1 LHNNKNKF
9 SWGDILGGFS
19 GAAVA
24 LPQSMGLGIVLFIA
38 MGLDA
43 SAGALA
49 GLIGAT
55 LLLFISGGV
64 GATTGMM
71 SAPNGPMT
79 MLLVGVMGSMS
90 ASGADSDVMILTL
103 SAILIMTGVFQI
115 IFSLLGGTKLIKFIP
130 YPVVAG
136 LVTGVGLLMIKS
148 QWTLLAKGWEGII
161 PLTLQN
167 GYPLLIAITTAV
179 IMIIVPKLTQ
189 KKVPGAVGGL
199 ILGIVL
205 YYLLLTFLPVA
216 TQSSWVVGAIPSVS
230 AIRFGIPVDAL
241 QLLSLETVIL
251 SALALMILGT
261 TDSLVTSLVA
271 DSKTRE
277 RHDSKKEI
285 IAQGSAEVM
294 IGLIGGLGGW
304 GTKGA
309 TLVAID
315 AGGRR
320 WSAVFAGL
328 FFLLLMLF
336 AGAAGKYLPVSVL
349 AGIVAMV
356 GVGMLDRNI
365 LSWLQFKQTR
375 LDAAVALLVVI
386 TIVSFNLVIAVGVG
400 VLISILLFVSRQ
412 TQSPIVHRRI
422 TAKEHHS
429 FCARSNEALK
439 ILDTYGE
446 SIILYELKGDLFF
459 ATADKLRTQITT
471 EMGKEKIIILHF
483 RRVKYID
490 LSAMIVLLQITQ
502 EASEKG
508 CELIFCHLHKGL
520 GFGKKASKAFK
531 QVDSKQKFSNKVFID
546 TDKALEY
553 AENLLLETKGY
564 ITPSIDQET
573 LIEEN
578 NFCSKMDAEQKALIK
593 SLGTLHTISKEQILF
608 DKGDYGDSLFLV
620 LQGSLEIR
628 LYTNSN
634 DYKRLSKY
642 GAGTYFGEISF
653 IAPGPRSA
661 QAIALEASKLFEI
674 SQKSLMQLD
683 EKEQAKLALA
693 LLLEIGV
700 TLSSELR
707 RSAADIQR
715 LEQW

>member
-1 LHNNKNKF
+1 MMQKGSF
-9 SWGDILGGFS
+9 SWGDVIGGFS

-43 SAGALA
+43 SSGALA

-55 LLLFISGGV
+55 LLLLISGGV
-64 GATTGMM
+64 GATQGMM

-79 MLLVGVMGSMS
+79 MLLVGVMVTMS
-90 ASGADSDVMILTL
+90 AEGADSNLMLLTL
-103 SAILIMTGVFQI
+103 SAILVTTGLFQI
-115 IFSLLGGTKLIKFIP
+115 LFSLLGGTQLIKFIP

-136 LVTGVGLLMIKS
+136 LVTGVGALMIKS
-148 QWTLLAKGWEGII
+148 QWTLLSKGFDGIV
-161 PLTLQN
+161 PMTLQTAF
-167 GYPLLIAITTAV
+167 PLLIALITAMV
-179 IMIIVPKLTQ
+179 MFIVPKMTN

-199 ILGIVL
+199 VIGIAL
-205 YYLLLTFLPVA
+205 YYLLSRVLHLSQEA
-216 TQSSWVVGAIPSVS
+216 DWVVGLIPS
-230 AIRFGIPVDAL
+230 IFGIHLGLSVEAL
-241 QLLSLETVIL
+241 HLLSVETVVL
-251 SALALMILGT
+251 SALALMVLGT

-277 RHDSKKEI
+277 RHNSKKEI
-285 IAQGSAEVM
+285 IAQGAAEVC

-336 AGAAGKYLPVSVL
+336 AGKAGAYLPVSVL

-356 GVGMLDRNI
+356 GVGMIDQNI
-365 LSWLQFKQTR
+365 ISWMRYRQTR
-375 LDAAVALLVVI
+375 IDATVALLVVF

-412 TQSPIVHRRI
+412 TQSPIVHRRVSGE
-422 TAKEHHS
+422 EHHS
-429 FCARSNEALK
+429 FCARPNEAL
-439 ILDTYGE
+439 ILLEKYGAA
-446 SIILYELKGDLFF
+446 IVLYELKGDLFF
-459 ATADKLRTQITT
+459 ATADKLRTEITD
-471 EMGKEKIIILHF
+471 EMAQQKILILHF

-490 LSAMIVLLQITQ
+490 LSAMIVLLQMTQ

-531 QVDSKQKFSNKVFID
+531 RIDAQQKFSNKVFID

-553 AENLLLETKGY
+553 AENLLLQHKGY
-564 ITPSIDQET
+564 TLPLLDKEITVV
-573 LIEEN
+573 EN
-578 NFCSKMDAEQKALIK
+578 DFCSKMDREQKEIIERVGVYHELVK
-593 SLGTLHTISKEQILF
+593 DSVLF
-608 DKGDYGDSLFLV
+608 EKGDHGASLFL
-620 LQGSLEIR
+620 LLKGSLEIR
-628 LYTNSN
+628 LYTNKV
-634 DYKRLSKY
+634 DYKRLAKY
-642 GAGTYFGEISF
+642 GAGTYFGEVSF
-653 IAPGPRSA
+653 ISPGPRAA
-661 QAIALEASKLFEI
+661 QAMVLEDVKLFEV
-674 SQKSLMQLD
+674 SRESLMNL
-683 EKEQAKLALA
+683 EEGEQAKLAMA
-693 LLLEIGV
+693 LLLEIGA
-700 TLSSELR
+700 TLSGELR
-707 RSAADIQR
+707 RSAMDIQR

>member
-1 LHNNKNKF
+1 MQQHNKF

-43 SAGALA
+43 STGALA

-55 LLLFISGGV
+55 LLLFVSGGI
-64 GATTGMM
+64 GATIGMM

-90 ASGADSDVMILTL
+90 AQGASSDLMLLTL
-103 SAILIMTGVFQI
+103 SAILVTTGLFQI
-115 IFSLLGGTKLIKFIP
+115 LFSLLGGTQLIKFIP

-136 LVTGVGLLMIKS
+136 LVTGVGLLMLKS
-148 QWTLLAKGWEGII
+148 QWSLLAKGFEGVI
-161 PLTLQN
+161 PLSLQT
-167 GYPLLIAITTAV
+167 GYPLLIAVITALVMMLLPKVTAKR
-179 IMIIVPKLTQ
+179 I
-189 KKVPGAVGGL
+189 PGAVGGL
-199 ILGIVL
+199 IIGIAL
-205 YYLLLTFLPVA
+205 YYLLLTFLPLSA
-216 TQSSWVVGAIPSVS
+216 QTDWVVGAIPSVS
-230 AIRFGIPVDAL
+230 GIHIGIPIDSL
-241 QLLSLETVIL
+241 QLLSIETVVL

-271 DSKTRE
+271 DSKTQK
-277 RHDSKKEI
+277 RHNSKKEI
-285 IAQGSAEVM
+285 IAQGSAEVL

-328 FFLLLMLF
+328 FFLVLMLF
-336 AGAAGKYLPVSVL
+336 AGSAGAYLPVSVL

-356 GVGMLDRNI
+356 GIGMVDRNI
-365 LSWLQFKQTR
+365 FSWIQYQHTR
-375 LDAAVALLVVI
+375 LDAIVALLVVI
-386 TIVSFNLVIAVGVG
+386 TIVSFNLVTAVGIG

-412 TQSPIVHRRI
+412 TRNAILHRRI

-429 FCARSNEALK
+429 FCARSNEALD
-439 ILDTYGE
+439 ILEQYGE
-446 SIILYELKGDLFF
+446 AIVLYELKGDLFF
-459 ATADKLRTQITT
+459 ATADRLRTEITE
-471 EMGKEKIIILHF
+471 EMEEGKILILHF

-490 LSAMIVLLQITQ
+490 LSAMIVLLQIAQ

-520 GFGKKASKAFK
+520 GFGRKASKAFK
-531 QVDSKQKFSNKVFID
+531 HIDVKQKFSSKVFVD

-553 AENLLLETKGY
+553 AENLLLAQKGY
-564 ITPSIDQET
+564 VEPPLTQEVP
-573 LIEEN
+573 LEEN
-578 NFCSKMDAEQKALIK
+578 NFCSKMDAEQKTIIK
-593 SLGTLHTISKEQILF
+593 QVGKVHNISKDLVLF
-608 DKGDYGDSLFLV
+608 EKGDYGDSLFLI
-620 LQGSLEIR
+620 LKGSLEIR
-628 LYTNSN
+628 LYT
-634 DYKRLSKY
+634 DTYEYTRLAKY
-642 GAGTYFGEISF
+642 GSGTYFGEISF

-661 QAIALEASKLFEI
+661 QAIVLEDAKLLEV
-674 SQKSLMQLD
+674 SRDALMQLQ
-683 EKEQAKLALA
+683 ESAQAKLALA

-700 TLSSELR
+700 TLSNELR

>member
-1 LHNNKNKF
+1 LQQKNRF
-9 SWGDILGGFS
+9 SWGDVLGGFS

-38 MGLDA
+38 MGMDA

-55 LLLFISGGV
+55 LLLFVSGGV
-64 GATTGMM
+64 GATIGMM

-90 ASGADSDVMILTL
+90 AQGANSDLMLLTL
-103 SAILIMTGVFQI
+103 SAILVTTGLFQI
-115 IFSLLGGTKLIKFIP
+115 FFSLLGGTQLIKFIP

-136 LVTGVGLLMIKS
+136 LVTGVGLLMVKS
-148 QWTLLAKGWEGII
+148 QWTLLAKGFEGAV
-161 PLTLQN
+161 PLTLQES
-167 GYPLLIAITTAV
+167 YPLLIAIITAFV
-179 IMIIVPKLTQ
+179 MFFVPKITR

-199 ILGIVL
+199 VIGIGL
-205 YYLLLTFLPVA
+205 YYLFLTFLPLTA
-216 TQSSWVVGAIPSVS
+216 QSHWVVGAIPSVS
-230 AIRFGIPVDAL
+230 AIHIGIPIDSL
-241 QLLSLETVIL
+241 QLLSVETVVF

-277 RHDSKKEI
+277 RHNSKKEI
-285 IAQGSAEVM
+285 IAQGSAEVL

-336 AGAAGKYLPVSVL
+336 AGTAGAYLPVSVL

-356 GVGMLDRNI
+356 GIGMLDRNI
-365 LSWLQFKQTR
+365 FSWIQYQHTR
-375 LDAAVALLVVI
+375 LDAIVALLVVI
-386 TIVSFNLVIAVGVG
+386 TIVSFNLVTAVGIG
-400 VLISILLFVSRQ
+400 VLISILLFISRQ
-412 TQSPIVHRRI
+412 TRNGILHRRI

-429 FCARSNEALK
+429 FCARSNEALA
-439 ILDTYGE
+439 ILEQYGE
-446 SIILYELKGDLFF
+446 AIVLYELKGDLFF
-459 ATADKLRTQITT
+459 ATADRLRTEITE
-471 EMGKEKIIILHF
+471 EMEQGKILILHF

-490 LSAMIVLLQITQ
+490 LSAMIVLLQISQ

-520 GFGKKASKAFK
+520 GFGRKVSKAFK
-531 QVDSKQKFSNKVFID
+531 HIDVKQKFSDKVFVD

-553 AENLLLETKGY
+553 AENLLLAQKGY
-564 ITPSIDQET
+564 IEPPLTQEVP
-573 LIEEN
+573 LEEN
-578 NFCSKMDAEQKALIK
+578 NFCSKMDAEQKAIIRQVAK
-593 SLGTLHTISKEQILF
+593 VHNISKDLVLF
-608 DKGDYGDSLFLV
+608 EEGDYGDSLFLIV
-620 LQGSLEIR
+620 KGSLEIR
-628 LYTNSN
+628 LYSN
-634 DYKRLSKY
+634 THDYTRLAKY
-642 GAGTYFGEISF
+642 GGGTYFGEISF

-661 QAIALEASKLFEI
+661 QAIVLEDAKLLEV
-674 SQKSLMQLD
+674 SQDALMQL
-683 EKEQAKLALA
+683 EEALQAKLALA
-693 LLLEIGV
+693 ILLEIGV
-700 TLSSELR
+700 TLSNELR